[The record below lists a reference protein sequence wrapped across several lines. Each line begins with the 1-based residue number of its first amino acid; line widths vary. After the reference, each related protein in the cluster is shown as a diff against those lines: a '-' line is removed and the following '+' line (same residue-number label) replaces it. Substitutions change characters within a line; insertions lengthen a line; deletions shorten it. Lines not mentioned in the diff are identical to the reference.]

1 MTAAAK
7 KVRMAAV
14 GGTEHT
20 DASLEAMKTGEI
32 AALVASI
39 RAGKPPKPA
48 TKAKAIELFWNAA
61 EGLPKTPA
69 VPDSKADALEATT
82 ETTGTEKAR
91 RGRRWRCGRRLEAT
105 TETTGTE
112 KAAPEKAPKVKRYAI
127 RADGPEQAAKI
138 AAMNP
143 VARRLAEEIRDA
155 GRPLS
160 MAECAAIVTKFS
172 KSRRPDK
179 LVAWHFCQLYRPAG
193 ILVESRDGRGA

>member
-7 KVRMAAV
+7 KTRTALV

-39 RAGKPPKPA
+39 RGGKPPKPA
-48 TKAKAIELFWNAA
+48 TKAKAIELFWKAA
-61 EGLPKTPA
+61 EGLQKTPE
-69 VPDSKADALEATT
+69 VPDSKAEALEATT
-82 ETTGTEKAR
+82 ETPD
-91 RGRRWRCGRRLEAT
+91 
-105 TETTGTE
+105 TE

-160 MAECAAIVTKFS
+160 MAECSAIVGKFS

-193 ILVESRDGRGA
+193 ILVESRDGRGI